1 MDPEQ
6 FAKWASAAQSVVTA
20 AGIIAGGLW
29 VLFTFWNLR
38 LVHRSRAE
46 IAEIEAARCRAACS
60 IDRDSA
66 RHPGCGQ
73 L

>member
-38 LVHRSRAE
+38 MGS
-46 IAEIEAARCRAACS
+46 
-60 IDRDSA
+60 
-66 RHPGCGQ
+66 
-73 L
+73 